1 MTISVLPSKSMYF
14 THRTTGTYWRIRRS
28 SLCELGLPVVGCQGR
43 EKTYFSFNV
52 IFFIPENGILNSVE
66 VFLGY
71 VLFHYNFFPKIND
84 SAGSGGSEGSTGST
98 GSGGSTVY

>member
-1 MTISVLPSKSMYF
+1 MYF
-14 THRTTGTYWRIRRS
+14 THRTKRTYWRIRRC
-28 SLCELGLPVVGCQGR
+28 SLCELGLPVVGRQDR

-52 IFFIPENGILNSVE
+52 ISFITENEISNSIK

-71 VLFHYNFFPKIND
+71 ILFQYNFFPKIND

-98 GSGGSTVY
+98 GFEGSVVC